1 MKRFAGAWPLVPGLL
16 AAAAFD
22 LAFAAGASPLG
33 TLRAFDVAAL
43 LALLT
48 TLLRQRRDGASAW
61 RTPLDGRLAGALAVL
76 VCAAGPWPG
85 AIAQPEVLRRGL
97 AAGAVYYALMAHH
110 HRQPR
115 ARELAWAAF
124 PLAAT
129 GLGLATLVGATGGRS
144 ALGAEIAEFGPHWGG
159 AHALGYAQL
168 VATVVTLGRACEPG
182 SSRRWRLAA
191 VVGVVGLALLWAG
204 GGSPLDAASSA
215 RLEDPLAFS
224 LAVVCALVLHGVARA
239 AWAHRCERPAEAG
252 RWTGVVLAGA
262 LLGAALLFGI
272 GPVGEGAAVLS
283 AIGAALAC
291 GTPERA
297 PAVPAA
303 RPGEPPAPALSRA
316 A

>member
-16 AAAAFD
+16 VAAALDLVFAAGTHPLGMVRAFD
-22 LAFAAGASPLG
+22 L
-33 TLRAFDVAAL
+33 AAL
-43 LALLT
+43 LALVA
-48 TLLRQRRDGASAW
+48 TLLCHWRGDAAAW

-85 AIAQPEVLRRGL
+85 AVAHPEVLRRGL
-97 AAGAVYYALMAHH
+97 AAGAVFYALMAHH
-110 HRQPR
+110 HREPR

-124 PLAAT
+124 PLAAA
-129 GLGLATLVGATGGRS
+129 GLGLVTLVGATAGRA
-144 ALGAEIAEFGPHWGG
+144 ALGTEIAVFGPRWGG
-159 AHALGYAQL
+159 THALGYAQL
-168 VATVVTLGRACEPG
+168 VATVVTIGRACERA

-191 VVGVVGLALLWAG
+191 VVGSVGLALLWAG
-204 GGSPLDAASSA
+204 GGSPLDAASPA

-224 LAVVCALVLHGVARA
+224 LTVVCALVLHGVARA
-239 AWAHRCERPAEAG
+239 AWAHRRECPAEAG

-262 LLGAALLFGI
+262 LLGTALLFGI
-272 GPVGEGAAVLS
+272 GPVGEGAALLS